1 MTAQTRTHVLRSC
14 GRLHLLQDLETQ
26 TNDQLGGALLPVA
39 TGAVP
44 DVAGQSCC
52 NMTPKRGKGHHA
64 LETCVFTAVSA
75 GRTYHYR
82 ASAGTARL
90 RTAPMFAATRPIRRG
105 CGRREVRRERE
116 GQQASLARPPVS
128 AGKSHRRRAA
138 LSAGVQLF
146 LHARNRDAFWRRPGE
161 HLSGGAGIGR
171 LRGRRRRPSLSAG
184 RRRCR
189 RNGLRACRTRAA
201 R

>member
-1 MTAQTRTHVLRSC
+1 MTAQIRTHVLRSC

-26 TNDQLGGALLPVA
+26 TNDQLGGALLPVN

-64 LETCVFTAVSA
+64 LETCVFTCVCWPNISLPGQRWYGSTENGAYVCRKEA
-75 GRTYHYR
+75 HK
-82 ASAGTARL
+82 ARM
-90 RTAPMFAATRPIRRG
+90 RATRSAEGTR
-105 CGRREVRRERE
+105 
-116 GQQASLARPPVS
+116 GQQASLGRPPVS
-128 AGKSHRRRAA
+128 AGKSHCRRAA